1 MERRSFV
8 LGLLAL
14 AAGSALSLRI
24 DEAEAAPAAPAT
36 AGEAASELTLPDG
49 TALDWAQHRGWDR
62 NPHHRHWRHP
72 PRHHRRRHRR
82 QVCRVHRDR
91 FGRRVRRCHWV
102 WV

>member
-1 MERRSFV
+1 MERRSFM

-14 AAGSALSLRI
+14 AAGSAVNLKAG
-24 DEAEAAPAAPAT
+24 EAEATPAAA
-36 AGEAASELTLPDG
+36 AGDTTSELTLPDG
-49 TALDWAQHRGWDR
+49 TALDWVQHRRSDWH
-62 NPHHRHWRHP
+62 PHDRHWRHR